1 MSLITRCPACSTMFK
16 VAQEQL
22 RVSDGWVRCGQCDE
36 VFDANVHLQPAVP
49 PAPPAAPSRA
59 LSPSTNSAPTLPEYD
74 WSDVAGMESPSV
86 PAAPPAATRPAAL
99 QVPAAAPVP
108 AQAVAKPVAAAP
120 AAMADT
126 STAAAVQ
133 AKDPFLDQSP
143 QALSQPLDADPAL
156 PEFTREVA
164 DALFTPTPARPAP
177 SFMAYGQAQRTREA
191 SIRAW
196 MWPVGAVLAL
206 ALVGQVLWNERD
218 RIASASPALAPVL
231 RSACAVLGCRIEA
244 LRRVDAL
251 VIESSSF
258 SKALSQVYTLQFTV
272 RNTGSVPVAMPAV
285 ELTLTDLQDRVLLR
299 RVLQAKE
306 FAGPKAAL
314 PVGGSVAAN
323 VPVQVRPMVG
333 AESIAGY
340 RLLAFYP

>member
-1 MSLITRCPACSTMFK
+1 
-16 VAQEQL
+16 
-22 RVSDGWVRCGQCDE
+22 
-36 VFDANVHLQPAVP
+36 
-49 PAPPAAPSRA
+49 
-59 LSPSTNSAPTLPEYD
+59 
-74 WSDVAGMESPSV
+74 
-86 PAAPPAATRPAAL
+86 
-99 QVPAAAPVP
+99 
-108 AQAVAKPVAAAP
+108 
-120 AAMADT
+120 
-126 STAAAVQ
+126 
-133 AKDPFLDQSP
+133 
-143 QALSQPLDADPAL
+143 
-156 PEFTREVA
+156 
-164 DALFTPTPARPAP
+164 
-177 SFMAYGQAQRTREA
+177 MAYGQAHRPRAEA
-191 SIRAW
+191 AIRAW
-196 MWPVGAVLAL
+196 MWPVGVVLAL
-206 ALVGQVLWNERD
+206 ALLGQVLWQERD

-323 VPVQVRPMVG
+323 VPVQVRSMVG